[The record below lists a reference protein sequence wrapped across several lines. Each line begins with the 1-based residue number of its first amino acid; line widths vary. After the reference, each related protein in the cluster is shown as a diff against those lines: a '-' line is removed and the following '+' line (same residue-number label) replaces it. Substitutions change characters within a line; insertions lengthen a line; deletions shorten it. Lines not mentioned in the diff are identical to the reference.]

1 MPYIR
6 RVGYLLVLIVGA
18 ALLSA
23 MVWRPA
29 PPKPFV
35 GLASRDVPR
44 EVGGYAAPR
53 DYEMTADVK
62 AMLQGADTVSRTY
75 SQGPDTIDFVLL
87 GGNTRENLHD
97 PRSCLAGAGW
107 ALADDHTERLPGTG
121 VDVHACRAIG
131 LPGVPGFDVLY
142 LYVVDGKR
150 ISAVSQI
157 RMQML
162 MSALVGKQNAP
173 VYMLR
178 FMEPLSDDPITF
190 AANHARM
197 MQFASQMWT
206 VMQPKLQTKA

>member
-6 RVGYLLVLIVGA
+6 RVGYLLVLVVGA

-35 GLASRDVPR
+35 GLASSDVPR
-44 EVGGYAAPR
+44 EVGGYLAPR

-62 AMLQGADTVSRTY
+62 ALLQGADTVSRTY
-75 SQGPDTIDFVLL
+75 TQGPDAIDFVLL
-87 GGNTRENLHD
+87 GGNSRENLHD

-107 ALADDHTERLPGTG
+107 ALANDHTERLPGTA

-131 LPGVPGFDVLY
+131 LPGTPGFDVLY

-162 MSALVGKQNAP
+162 MSALIGKQNAP

-178 FMEPLSDDPITF
+178 FMEPLSDDPTTL
-190 AANHARM
+190 AANHVRM
-197 MQFASQMWT
+197 MKFAAQMWA